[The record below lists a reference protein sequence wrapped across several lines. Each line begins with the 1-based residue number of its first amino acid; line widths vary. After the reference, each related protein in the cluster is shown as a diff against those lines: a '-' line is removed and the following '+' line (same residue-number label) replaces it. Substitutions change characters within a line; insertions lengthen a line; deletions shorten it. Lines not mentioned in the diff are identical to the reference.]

1 MDVYKLF
8 FSPLRYSVTKG
19 RRRNEGKL
27 MITEKQHAGSRS
39 PQDSRRQGVL
49 VAGMEVR
56 RRSSGE
62 DLALLPV
69 DLPAVGLV
77 PFC

>member
-1 MDVYKLF
+1 
-8 FSPLRYSVTKG
+8 
-19 RRRNEGKL
+19 
-27 MITEKQHAGSRS
+27 MITGKQHAGSRS
-39 PQDSRRQGVL
+39 PRDSRRQGVL

>member
-1 MDVYKLF
+1 MPAAEV
-8 FSPLRYSVTKG
+8 PGIPGG
-19 RRRNEGKL
+19 R
-27 MITEKQHAGSRS
+27 
-39 PQDSRRQGVL
+39 GVL

-69 DLPAVGLV
+69 DLPAVGVV